1 MEKPRRR
8 NLVEVFKIGKI
19 SRNLRSNKSNKI
31 SVSCTRKGK
40 QQLSQTNW
48 MVLLLQMI
56 DGMQH
61 MDPAYA
67 KLLVKQV
74 NIQNKKITCWIER
87 LQGLSERYFL
97 WDIFKNI

>member
-1 MEKPRRR
+1 MEKPRHR

-61 MDPAYA
+61 MDRNLGAEI
-67 KLLVKQV
+67 LLKYS
-74 NIQNKKITCWIER
+74 R
-87 LQGLSERYFL
+87 LEKFQG
-97 WDIFKNI
+97 I